1 MSGVERTVFDDGET
15 AENSDGVAEF
25 YSAVGKQIKILRE
38 RAGITQKELAKLTGY
53 SEDHVGAVE
62 RGIRTPRIEYL
73 TVVDKILNAGG
84 LLIAVADDVMKA
96 KIRVSERHPAF
107 SKAFTSEENRAI
119 EIHEYS
125 TMVIPGLLQTEAYIR
140 VLYEMRRP
148 LLSPEQI
155 DEWVAARVA
164 RQEILTRWPLPVVT
178 WVIDESVLRRPLG
191 GWDVHKEQL
200 RHLLK
205 VGQMRGPELQVMPL
219 DRMSHAGMG
228 GSFTILTPPG
238 RPSIGYVAAQH
249 VNRLIT
255 DPVEV
260 RNMAA
265 RYSSIRAQALG
276 LKESLA
282 LMTPLG
288 NPQTGCLA
296 VACLAWSSCLSGGRG
311 LGVA

>member
-1 MSGVERTVFDDGET
+1 MAGVERTMFDDGET

-25 YSAVGKQIKILRE
+25 YSAVGKLIKHFRE
-38 RAGITQKELAKLTGY
+38 KAGITQKQLAALTGY
-53 SEDHVGAVE
+53 SEDQIGAME
-62 RGIRTPRIEYL
+62 RGVRTARIEYL
-73 TVVDKILNAGG
+73 TKVDPLINAGG
-84 LLIAVADDVMKA
+84 ALKLIADDVMKA
-96 KIRVSERHPAF
+96 KIRMSERHPAY

-119 EIHEYS
+119 EIHEYG

-140 VLYEMRRP
+140 ALYEMRRP
-148 LLSPEQI
+148 MLSPEKI
-155 DEWVAARVA
+155 DEWVAARLA

-200 RHLLK
+200 QHLLK

-228 GSFTILTPPG
+228 GSFILLTPPN
-238 RPSIGYVAAQH
+238 RPQIGYVEAQH

-255 DPVEV
+255 DPAEV

-282 LMTPLG
+282 LIEAILG
-288 NPQTGCLA
+288 E
-296 VACLAWSSCLSGGRG
+296 R
-311 LGVA
+311 